1 MTADAPNDPA
11 ETGPGPEPDR
21 TALEAPR
28 GGDIV
33 YRHRRSTRIWHW
45 LNALTIFVMLMSGM
59 MIFNAHP
66 RLYWGEY
73 GANHDRAWLQIGSDA
88 QRGASHPSTLRRSKS
103 CWHS

>member
-1 MTADAPNDPA
+1 MPAGPPEEIPDAEGPPA
-11 ETGPGPEPDR
+11 PIVVAAAEEAKAAAPPLPG
-21 TALEAPR
+21 APR
-28 GGDIV
+28 GVDIV

-45 LNALTIFVMLMSGM
+45 LNALTVFVMLMSGM

-88 QRGASHPSTLRRSKS
+88 QRGFVRI
-103 CWHS
+103 